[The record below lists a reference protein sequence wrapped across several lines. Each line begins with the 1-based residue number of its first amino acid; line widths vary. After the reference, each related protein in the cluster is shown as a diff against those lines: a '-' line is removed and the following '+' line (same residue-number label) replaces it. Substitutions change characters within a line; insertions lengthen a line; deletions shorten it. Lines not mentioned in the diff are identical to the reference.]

1 MPQKPEIN
9 IIVAVADNM
18 AIGRGGDM
26 PWHLSADMRFFKEKT
41 LGNSVIMGRR
51 TWESLGCKPLPQRQN
66 IIISSKI
73 LPAANGEYILANS
86 LQEAI
91 QIAAG
96 PQIFVIGGGV
106 LYREAISL
114 VNRIYLTQIHTVV
127 EDADTYFPAIDSSLW
142 VETARSKT
150 ETDAK
155 SSLQFEFLTYER
167 K

>member
-1 MPQKPEIN
+1 
-9 IIVAVADNM
+9 M

-26 PWHLSADMRFFKEKT
+26 PWHLSADLRFFKEIT
-41 LGNSVIMGRR
+41 LGNYVIMGRR
-51 TWESLGCKPLPQRQN
+51 TWESLGCKPLSQRKN

-73 LPAANGEYILANS
+73 PPAANGEYILANS

-91 QIAAG
+91 HIAAG
-96 PQIFVIGGGV
+96 PQIFVIGGGM

-114 VNRIYLTQIHTVV
+114 ADRIYLTHIHTVV
-127 EDADTYFPAIDSSLW
+127 EGADTFFPAIDSYLW
-142 VETARSKT
+142 VETARSQT

-167 K
+167 R